1 MKGITMLNNEFL
13 GEIFPLVKH
22 LKAFLLFA
30 LEVVS
35 DSLLKDKLFAGN
47 VYFFL
52 LLLDLLV
59 F

>member
-1 MKGITMLNNEFL
+1 MLNNEFL